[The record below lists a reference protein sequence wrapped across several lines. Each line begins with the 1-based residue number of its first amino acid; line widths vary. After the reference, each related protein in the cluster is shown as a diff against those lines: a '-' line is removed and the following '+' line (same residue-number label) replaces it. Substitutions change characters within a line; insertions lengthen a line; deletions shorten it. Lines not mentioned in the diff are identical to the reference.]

1 MSWSGS
7 ASVPNWGGQDNA
19 SGSGAG
25 GSVGDLY
32 IVPDPPTIEQNPSIG
47 LEGRN
52 EVPLPTKYKDLEV
65 KNINGNPDFD
75 ASNWYLYEAKGDVN
89 AALLPLP
96 PIIVPPAPYR
106 RIYDINNFRNINAGN
121 ITAQFDI
128 LNAGGTGLVA
138 GFRGEYNLLKTE
150 TLNVSQND
158 ETGTVSI
165 YGSSKIAGTNALYVE
180 GGTTL
185 DGGTIHGT
193 SIGSLPVAGAN
204 SIRLD
209 VFPIGIDM
217 ISATYITLDSTVGNW
232 ATIGA
237 LSLAAAGAL
246 SLAGG
251 SYIEY
256 NSDQHYFIN
265 TSSGNDF
272 TDILVG
278 NIYPAFNGSANLR
291 INGGNSGRGVELA
304 DTKSINLWT
313 NSSIANWVNSTSYNI
328 GQKVKFGSAWYNCL
342 VINAYTQP
350 DIPIPNWVSASNY
363 IAGTIVFSAGLVY
376 RCSSS
381 ISGSTTPPTPTS
393 DPNWTNLGFT
403 TNAITQIWE
412 VFNPYVSTITGDEL
426 SVLRIG
432 NIQGATGGAGV
443 QLNDVK
449 DLNLFTE
456 LPIADWVNSTN
467 YATGTKVKY
476 LDLYYNALFPNLN
489 LQPTIPIPAFVDT
502 NSYNVNN
509 IVFQAG
515 QGAFRCITATGPP
528 SAWVSSSVYNVGN
541 RVQFGGLYYEC
552 GYTNLALQPATAIP
566 VWVSGTTY
574 VADQIVDYSGD
585 TYFASGVPDPLVPP
599 PSAEWVLIF
608 TGNNINN
615 IWIPISINPPN
626 ANWQLIGSTN
636 DITQVWPNYQPY
648 QSSIDGDRFSSIDAG
663 GMSSNFLTLAGKSYG
678 DAILRFGSSTGSLS
692 TIKQV
697 NSTGQIVIDT
707 AVGLKIDTTT
717 STDFSAGDVVNLK
730 NLTLTSALNPTWS
743 DIITYALNSVV
754 ERDGFNWRSEIAGNV
769 GNIPQA
775 LLLPWLLS
783 SSYVVGNV
791 RYDVGAN
798 NSYLCIAN
806 VSGST
811 TPPSGDPT
819 NWQFFQAGSNAEDV
833 WYSLGAV
840 VESNIVGDRLSS
852 IEIGTQDFVCEAGTY
867 LTIGQDINQAGTIDA
882 TVGTGGSITLVGQ
895 ENATLG
901 ALTGTAGIIGDS
913 VYIQTIPTTG
923 GNILV
928 ESNDELALAGIN
940 QVQLA
945 SSTGNVLISSLAGDI
960 IVNSFDDLTL
970 AGGNNVALGSTTGNV
985 NITSKVAT
993 NITATTGDIAI
1004 NSDAGAVNMGSSAE
1018 TSITAGD
1025 YINIQADENVDVIAN
1040 TGTIAITGATD
1051 TTITAT
1057 AGDLF
1062 LVAGND
1068 INLTAGAGDK
1078 VIVNSTLDLTDK
1090 NVINA
1095 DTITGQGA
1103 LTLAT
1108 TGATNLN
1115 LSPDTGGLIVANKGL
1130 NLSNNNITNANTIT
1144 GQGALTLATTG
1155 ATNLNLSP
1163 ATGGVIVGNKNL
1175 SMATINAITNCI
1187 GMSSDNALSFT
1198 ANNGNVNLT
1207 ATGTGNRILLNSD
1220 TSLGNRTLFNFTGTN
1235 VGGIFGLTTQPLNLV
1250 GNQAVNPAITIRGSL
1265 TMWQNATTQ
1274 APGNSISGITTLNG
1288 RNIFS
1293 YGNFY
1298 NTATQTLGAINT
1310 ATRIQM
1316 NTSANNNLI
1325 TLDTTTNIGRLTFTN
1340 AGVYQVSWSAY
1351 LLHGAGG
1358 TAKSC
1363 IWIRLNGTDVAG
1375 SGKTENNDSQ
1385 LNETNLASTSLVNVG
1400 AGGFIEFFWAS
1411 SSVSVP
1417 LTSVSAVAPF
1427 PATPSFACSIQIVG

>member
-19 SGSGAG
+19 SGSGG
-25 GSVGDLY
+25 SGSVGDLY

-96 PIIVPPAPYR
+96 PIIVPPLPYR
-106 RIYDINNFRNINAGN
+106 RIYDLNNFRNINAGN
-121 ITAQFDI
+121 
-128 LNAGGTGLVA
+128 LNAQLDGLNPLGTGQVN
-138 GFRGEYNLLKTE
+138 GFRGGFNLIDCE
-150 TLNVSQND
+150 TIDVSNDD

-165 YGSSKIAGTNALYVE
+165 YGASKLVGTNALYVE

-185 DGGTIHGT
+185 TGGGIIHGT
-193 SIGSLPVAGAN
+193 
-204 SIRLD
+204 
-209 VFPIGIDM
+209 
-217 ISATYITLDSTVGNW
+217 
-232 ATIGA
+232 TIGA
-237 LSLAAAGAL
+237 MNVGGIDTNRIDVVPAGIDITTVALPILITAGSVLTLTAGGATTVTAGGVLA
-246 SLAGG
+246 LAGG
-251 SYIEY
+251 SYIQY
-256 NSDQHYFIN
+256 NTDENRFIN

-272 TDILVG
+272 TDILIG
-278 NIYPAFNGSANLR
+278 NIHPAFNGSANLR
-291 INGGNSGRGVELA
+291 INGGGSGRGVELA

-313 NSSIANWVNSTSYNI
+313 NSSIATWVNTTSYNI
-328 GQKVKFGSAWYNCL
+328 AQKVKFGSAWYNCL

-350 DIPIPNWVSASNY
+350 NIPIPNWVTASNY

-381 ISGSTTPPTPTS
+381 ISGSTTPPAPTS

-403 TNAITQIWE
+403 TNAITQIWA

-432 NIQGATGGAGV
+432 TIQGATGGAGV
-443 QLNDVK
+443 QLNDIK

-476 LDLYYNALFPNLN
+476 LDFYYNALFPNLN

-509 IVFQAG
+509 IVFETG
-515 QGAFRCITATGPP
+515 EGAFRCITATAPP

-541 RVQFGGLYYEC
+541 RVAFGGLYYEC
-552 GYTNLALQPATAIP
+552 AYRNLALQPATAIP
-566 VWVSGTTY
+566 VWVSGTSY

-585 TYFASGVPDPLVPP
+585 TYFASGIPDPLVPP
-599 PSAEWVLIF
+599 PSAEWILIF

-615 IWIPISINPPN
+615 IWVPISINPPN

-754 ERDGFNWRSEIAGNV
+754 ERDGLNWRSEIANNV
-769 GNIPQA
+769 GNIPQP
-775 LLLPWLLS
+775 LLAPWLFS
-783 SSYVVGNV
+783 SSYIIGNV

-819 NWQFFQAGSNAEDV
+819 NWSFFQVGSNAEDV
-833 WYSLGAV
+833 WYSMGAV
-840 VESNIVGDRLSS
+840 VESTIVGDRLSS
-852 IEIGTQDFVCEAGTY
+852 IEIGTQDFVCEEGTY

-882 TVGTGGSITLVGQ
+882 TIATGGSITLVG
-895 ENATLG
+895 NDSATLG
-901 ALTGTAGIIGDS
+901 SFTGTTTIGGDS
-913 VYIQTIPTTG
+913 VYILTYPTTG

-928 ESNDELALAGIN
+928 EANE
-940 QVQLA
+940 
-945 SSTGNVLISSLAGDI
+945 
-960 IVNSFDDLTL
+960 DLSMG
-970 AGGNNVALGSTTGNV
+970 AIGEVALGSTTGNV
-985 NITSKVAT
+985 NITSLAQDIIVNSADALTLAGVNNVALGST
-993 NITATTGDIAI
+993 SADVLITSEVSTSITATTGNVNITSAVGNVGI
-1004 NSDAGAVNMGSSAE
+1004 TSDGTITISANNNLGVSSTETTTISGTQGLVLSSPEVASLTSTTNEVNITGNTDVNVVATTNNISL
-1018 TSITAGD
+1018 TAG
-1025 YINIQADENVDVIAN
+1025 NN
-1040 TGTIAITGATD
+1040 
-1051 TTITAT
+1051 
-1057 AGDLF
+1057 
-1062 LVAGND
+1062 

-1144 GQGALTLATTG
+1144 GQT
-1155 ATNLNLSP
+1155 
-1163 ATGGVIVGNKNL
+1163 
-1175 SMATINAITNCI
+1175 
-1187 GMSSDNALSFT
+1187 ALSLT
-1198 ANNGNVNLT
+1198 AANGQVNLT
-1207 ATGTGNRILLNSD
+1207 ATGTGNRINFNSD
-1220 TSLGNRTLFNFTGTN
+1220 AQFNNRTLFNFTGTN

-1250 GNQAVNPAITIRGSL
+1250 GNQTIPAVTIRGSL
-1265 TMWQNATTQ
+1265 TMWATATTQ
-1274 APGNSISGITTLNG
+1274 APGNSISGVTTLNG
-1288 RNIFS
+1288 RNLFS

-1351 LLHGAGG
+1351 LLHGSGG
-1358 TAKSC
+1358 AAKSC

-1411 SSVSVP
+1411 DSVNVP
-1417 LTSVSAVAPF
+1417 LTAVSAVAPF